1 MCESYVRMYMQEKE
15 KKKLNNHYSFQKT
28 QIWDEEYQ
36 IFEELFLFKSKNTK
50 LMTPKVEA
58 NKVLCHFQ

>member
-1 MCESYVRMYMQEKE
+1 MCESYVRMYMQG
-15 KKKLNNHYSFQKT
+15 KKKTKHYSFQTT

-36 IFEELFLFKSKNTK
+36 IFEEILLFKSKNTK

-58 NKVLCHFQ
+58 KKILCHFQ